1 MRTLTL
7 AAGLLGL
14 SISACA
20 PKPAPPP
27 SLAPAQ
33 VEAGAKLATLHC
45 ARCHAVGATGASV
58 RAEAPPLRTLSQRYP
73 VDQLEEAFA
82 EGVLT
87 GHPAM
92 PEFRFSP
99 TEVDALLA
107 YIQSIQER
115 KAG

>member
-1 MRTLTL
+1 
-7 AAGLLGL
+7 
-14 SISACA
+14 
-20 PKPAPPP
+20 
-27 SLAPAQ
+27 
-33 VEAGAKLATLHC
+33 
-45 ARCHAVGATGASV
+45 
-58 RAEAPPLRTLSQRYP
+58 LRTLSQRYP